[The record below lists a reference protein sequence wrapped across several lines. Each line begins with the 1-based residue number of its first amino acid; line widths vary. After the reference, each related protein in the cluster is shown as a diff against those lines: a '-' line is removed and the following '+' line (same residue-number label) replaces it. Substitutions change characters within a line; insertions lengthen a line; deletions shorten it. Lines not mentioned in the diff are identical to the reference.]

1 MLWHTYDL
9 PDAMKVA
16 GLRKLVCSSTVQSA
30 LQCSSDTLAFT
41 LRAVE
46 LVIADQS
53 RTDREM
59 IRALGHPLEQ
69 SAPDSSRGATELP
82 IWTDL
87 ALYRVGWDTVLKNHH
102 IACSPSP
109 HVGGLGRLTAA
120 NGPLLLTETLS
131 RSQEHP
137 AYGSIH
143 RAFAIGRNWRTVA
156 SFALLGRG
164 LLKLRRSSA
173 AVATSREGGRRSSAI
188 HG

>member
-1 MLWHTYDL
+1 MNSDCEIADAIKAAQRLLWHTYDL

-16 GLRKLVCSSTVQSA
+16 RLRKLVRSSTVQSA
-30 LQCSSDTLAFT
+30 LQCSSDTLRAFT

-87 ALYRVGWDTVLKNHH
+87 ALG
-102 IACSPSP
+102 
-109 HVGGLGRLTAA
+109 
-120 NGPLLLTETLS
+120 
-131 RSQEHP
+131 
-137 AYGSIH
+137 
-143 RAFAIGRNWRTVA
+143 
-156 SFALLGRG
+156 
-164 LLKLRRSSA
+164 
-173 AVATSREGGRRSSAI
+173 
-188 HG
+188 